1 VDYFTDATR
10 SLQLGR
16 RFCRCSNDALC
27 HQRQVGSGVNPPSL
41 PTGVSVG
48 ITNTRLEAS
57 KRGIAVEVAR
67 RLAASTGARVCL
79 VGADP
84 TDRDVERRTPALIAA
99 DSDYTVRQVRSGL
112 RSMEVVFLGQ
122 HGLCV
127 VSLPDRNGVEA
138 VLPELR
144 GMFPYVVVDAPSR
157 VGRSVG
163 IGHTL
168 PNQLDAL
175 IVASTFAPGDLALT
189 RLYVEGLKQI
199 PRTEHLDVRVV
210 LSGHAHDTRLSPA
223 QVTQRL
229 ETLPVLTTVPRL
241 WGRRGSGDGHPTREE
256 LDDALAPVVEWI
268 AARDR
273 LTESFPDAAELL
285 RTALPAG
292 RHVAARVYEQ
302 NAFDLLELED

>member
-1 VDYFTDATR
+1 M
-10 SLQLGR
+10 
-16 RFCRCSNDALC
+16 C
-27 HQRQVGSGVNPPSL
+27 HLRQVGSGVNSPSL
-41 PTGVSVG
+41 PSGVSVG

-67 RLAASTGARVCL
+67 RLAASTGTQVCL

-99 DSDYTVRQVRSGL
+99 DSDYTVQQVRSGL
-112 RSMEVVFLGQ
+112 RTMEVVFLGQ

-144 GMFPYVVVDAPSR
+144 GMFSYVVIDAPSR

-168 PNQLDAL
+168 PKQLDAL

-189 RLYVEGLKQI
+189 RLYVEALKEI

-210 LSGHAHDTRLSPA
+210 LSGHAHDTRLSAA
-223 QVTQRL
+223 QVEQRL
-229 ETLPVLTTVPRL
+229 ETLPVLATVPRL
-241 WGRRGSGDGHPTREE
+241 WGRRGSGDGHPSREA
-256 LDDALAPVVEWI
+256 LDDALSPVVEWI
-268 AARDR
+268 AALDR
-273 LTESFPDAAELL
+273 PAASTPDPAEAR
-285 RTALPAG
+285 RTALPPA
-292 RHVAARVYEQ
+292 RHVAARRYARDQ
-302 NAFDLLELED
+302 ADLLELEG